1 MAGVLTEQL
10 EGLNIS
16 IEKDKLTGE
25 SLSAELKFW
34 EDAQKKFPE
43 AVFDQEIDLGFTSLF
58 LWQKKKMT
66 KRVPVK

>member
-34 EDAQKKFPE
+34 EDAQKKFSE

-58 LWQKKKMT
+58 LWQKKLT

>member
-25 SLSAELKFW
+25 SLSTELKF
-34 EDAQKKFPE
+34 
-43 AVFDQEIDLGFTSLF
+43 
-58 LWQKKKMT
+58 
-66 KRVPVK
+66 